1 MVDATFE
8 KIQKV
13 MDLNKTLKDALEQA
27 TQSLLNVSAATQEQI
42 ALVVEFTKETQQDVT
57 LQGGIV
63 IPNALKL
70 VESLREDIQ
79 TLKAEQTQDYKEKF
93 LEFLQEKETQV
104 QEEMQ
109 KEKQRVEAQ
118 KQAMQNNF
126 NTLLSALNAQKDA
139 QANDYKEIKKE
150 YAQIKAEVEEKLR
163 LINTDAFL
171 REFAELK
178 VELEASKQKVN
189 RLLANHSLA
198 TLEHNISLTL
208 MLQKLLNLTQGERN
222 G

>member
-1 MVDATFE
+1 
-8 KIQKV
+8 

-93 LEFLQEKETQV
+93 LEFLQEKEAQV
-104 QEEMQ
+104 QEEIQ

>member
-70 VESLREDIQ
+70 VESLREDIEI
-79 TLKAEQTQDYKEKF
+79 LKAEQTQDYKEKF
-93 LEFLQEKETQV
+93 LEFLQEKEAQV
-104 QEEMQ
+104 QEEIQ

-126 NTLLSALNAQKDA
+126 NTLLSALKRVC
-139 QANDYKEIKKE
+139 ANESRSGG
-150 YAQIKAEVEEKLR
+150 KAK
-163 LINTDAFL
+163 AY
-171 REFAELK
+171 
-178 VELEASKQKVN
+178 
-189 RLLANHSLA
+189 
-198 TLEHNISLTL
+198 
-208 MLQKLLNLTQGERN
+208 
-222 G
+222 

>member
-1 MVDATFE
+1 
-8 KIQKV
+8 

-150 YAQIKAEVEEKLR
+150 YAEIKAEVEEKLR